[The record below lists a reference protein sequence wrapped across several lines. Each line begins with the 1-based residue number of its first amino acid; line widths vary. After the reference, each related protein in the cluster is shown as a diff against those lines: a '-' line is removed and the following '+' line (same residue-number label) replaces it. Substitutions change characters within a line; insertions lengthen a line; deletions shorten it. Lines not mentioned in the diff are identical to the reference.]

1 MPFPKRPPTFALPV
15 GDKGLQNL
23 EDLQNYFL
31 VDDIL
36 RHFQSGKLHTWCQDR
51 RYNEQ
56 LDKLYEIP
64 DNSTRTEIVKKLI
77 FIFNIKTIMLSP
89 SESVDADAYIKS
101 NGQVLSKEA
110 IIKEFLDN
118 PNNIEKIVFDYL
130 AVKENQ
136 AKVKKQLE
144 NKNSD
149 AEFTEYDEYYQALE
163 NLNKSYEKVNSFGDR
178 YTIKI
183 GTPNYVPY
191 LKSIDKFRVN
201 LKNIVDNFLNNVKT
215 DIAMADLIENVA
227 HKMYNN
233 NSYRDA
239 TIKERLCEM
248 CKTMDGQENNNLD
261 SIIYKFNE
269 LQRGDKYERER
280 RTQAITRN
288 PNWELLFDKYK
299 AELSPIFEEIFDLF
313 EQIGFKK
320 Q

>member
-1 MPFPKRPPTFALPV
+1 M
-15 GDKGLQNL
+15 
-23 EDLQNYFL
+23 
-31 VDDIL
+31 

-64 DNSTRTEIVKKLI
+64 ANSTRTEIVKKLI
-77 FIFNIKTIMLSP
+77 FIFNIKTIMLST
-89 SESVDADAYIKS
+89 SESIDADAYIKS

-163 NLNKSYEKVNSFGDR
+163 NLKKYYEKVNSFGDS

-191 LKSIDKFRVN
+191 LKSIDKFRTN
-201 LKNIVDNFLNNVKT
+201 LKNIVNKFLDEVKS
-215 DIAMADLIENVA
+215 DIAIGIIGAKFLGSNKNNGKSTYDELRRMFQIMKDENKKCNELIKYYSND
-227 HKMYNN
+227 
-233 NSYRDA
+233 SYRDD
-239 TIKERLCEM
+239 IMRYNKEFFPNFQYL
-248 CKTMDGQENNNLD
+248 LD
-261 SIIYKFNE
+261 RYKNE
-269 LQRGDKYERER
+269 LL
-280 RTQAITRN
+280 TR
-288 PNWELLFDKYK
+288 YK
-299 AELSPIFEEIFDLF
+299 EILDLF
-313 EQIGFKK
+313 KQIGFK
-320 Q
+320 

>member
-31 VDDIL
+31 VDEIL

-136 AKVKKQLE
+136 EKVKKQLE

-163 NLNKSYEKVNSFGDR
+163 NLKKYYEKVNSFGDR

-191 LKSIDKFRVN
+191 LKSIDKFRTN
-201 LKNIVDNFLNNVKT
+201 LKNIVNNFLDEVKS
-215 DIAMADLIENVA
+215 DIAI
-227 HKMYNN
+227 
-233 NSYRDA
+233 
-239 TIKERLCEM
+239 
-248 CKTMDGQENNNLD
+248 G
-261 SIIYKFNE
+261 II
-269 LQRGDKYERER
+269 
-280 RTQAITRN
+280 
-288 PNWELLFDKYK
+288 
-299 AELSPIFEEIFDLF
+299 
-313 EQIGFKK
+313 
-320 Q
+320 

>member
-64 DNSTRTEIVKKLI
+64 ANSTRTEIVKKLI
-77 FIFNIKTIMLSP
+77 FIFNIKTIMLST
-89 SESVDADAYIKS
+89 SESIDADAYIKS

-130 AVKENQ
+130 AAKENQ

-163 NLNKSYEKVNSFGDR
+163 NLKKYYEKVNSFGDS

-191 LKSIDKFRVN
+191 LKSIDKFRTN
-201 LKNIVDNFLNNVKT
+201 LKNIVNNFLDEVKS
-215 DIAMADLIENVA
+215 DIAIGIIGAKFLSGYDNKNYDKSTYNKLKLMFQLIEGEN
-227 HKMYNN
+227 KKCNELIKYCSND
-233 NSYRDA
+233 SYRDD
-239 TIKERLCEM
+239 IMRYNKEFIPNFQYL
-248 CKTMDGQENNNLD
+248 LD
-261 SIIYKFNE
+261 RYKNE
-269 LQRGDKYERER
+269 LL
-280 RTQAITRN
+280 TR
-288 PNWELLFDKYK
+288 YK
-299 AELSPIFEEIFDLF
+299 EILDLF
-313 EQIGFKK
+313 KQIGFK
-320 Q
+320 